1 MYRSAPIVV
10 FVLWVLWKGL
20 GEKEHLSLLDD
31 GAVLFHSLLC
41 FPFFSFFCGGFLWP
55 DQVGA
60 GWGILIPWGFHSCV
74 KFEVFFCFF
83 YWKYSQA

>member
-20 GEKEHLSLLDD
+20 GEKELLSLLDD

-41 FPFFSFFCGGFLWP
+41 FPFFYSFVVGFFGRTRWVLGGEFSSLGGF
-55 DQVGA
+55 
-60 GWGILIPWGFHSCV
+60 ILV
-74 KFEVFFCFF
+74 
-83 YWKYSQA
+83 